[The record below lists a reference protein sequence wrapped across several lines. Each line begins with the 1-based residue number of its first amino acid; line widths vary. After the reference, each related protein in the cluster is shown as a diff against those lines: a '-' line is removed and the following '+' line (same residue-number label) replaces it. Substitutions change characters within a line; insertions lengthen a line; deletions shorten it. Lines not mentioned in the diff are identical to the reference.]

1 VPELLNGLVARA
13 QEFALIVGTALAVI
27 ALAATVY
34 AAKTAFGPLAAVMQW
49 MFAYAPGERPSDV
62 VAGISFGAR
71 MLAWSALVGAVV
83 WLVYQWRFSS

>member
-1 VPELLNGLVARA
+1 MPELLNELVARA
-13 QEFALIVGTALAVI
+13 QEFALIVGAALAVI

-34 AAKTAFGPLAAVMQW
+34 AAKTAFGPLAAVLQW

-71 MLAWSALVGAVV
+71 MLAWSALVSAVV
-83 WLVYQWRFSS
+83 WFVYKWRF